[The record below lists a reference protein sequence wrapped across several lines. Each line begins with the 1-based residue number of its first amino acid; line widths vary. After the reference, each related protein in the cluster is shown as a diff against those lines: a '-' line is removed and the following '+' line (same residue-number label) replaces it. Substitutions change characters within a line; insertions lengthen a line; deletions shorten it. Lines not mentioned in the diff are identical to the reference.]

1 MNALRTI
8 SIQYNGFQSLNY
20 IFTLFRMLRSWY
32 LQQTVSSTILLLD
45 YYLKRPSVSH
55 WVYFGIIVI
64 SSSSVE
70 VLIYNHNIPR
80 YPPSRRRMHFFLFH
94 RGVFEICLI
103 IGFPYNNNNNNNT
116 RGTVYIPVHRHIH
129 VREENK
135 IQNVPRSR
143 ARQSFST
150 THEATDLNKYNVVVP
165 IPRKPATHIDTAYTV
180 CNMYILYSI
189 RPNSSTL

>member
-8 SIQYNGFQSLNY
+8 GTIGSTGSSPYV
-20 IFTLFRMLRSWY
+20 IFPHYSVCYDPGTCRKLFRQR
-32 LQQTVSSTILLLD
+32 TLLLD
-45 YYLKRPSVSH
+45 YYLKSPGGTHR
-55 WVYFGIIVI
+55 VYFGIIVISLFFI

-129 VREENK
+129 VRENK

-143 ARQSFST
+143 AR
-150 THEATDLNKYNVVVP
+150 
-165 IPRKPATHIDTAYTV
+165 
-180 CNMYILYSI
+180 
-189 RPNSSTL
+189 